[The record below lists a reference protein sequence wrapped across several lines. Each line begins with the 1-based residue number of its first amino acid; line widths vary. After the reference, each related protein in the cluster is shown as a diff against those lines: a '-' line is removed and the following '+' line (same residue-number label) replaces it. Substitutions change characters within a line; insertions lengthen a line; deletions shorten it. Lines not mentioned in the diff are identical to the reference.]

1 MEFRRSSDYFC
12 LCRCWNSVVR
22 PINGSDRM
30 IRANI
35 GSPVTHV
42 PRSSGRFAPRFPE
55 CGIPCVRN
63 NLTTRSPAF
72 EKADT
77 DHSGSFKTYRR
88 SRGRIKQLEGFFER
102 LD

>member
-1 MEFRRSSDYFC
+1 
-12 LCRCWNSVVR
+12 
-22 PINGSDRM
+22 M

-72 EKADT
+72 KKSDT
-77 DHSGSFKTYRR
+77 DHSDTFKTYRR
-88 SRGRIKQLEGFFER
+88 SRGVIKQLGEFFQKF
-102 LD
+102 D